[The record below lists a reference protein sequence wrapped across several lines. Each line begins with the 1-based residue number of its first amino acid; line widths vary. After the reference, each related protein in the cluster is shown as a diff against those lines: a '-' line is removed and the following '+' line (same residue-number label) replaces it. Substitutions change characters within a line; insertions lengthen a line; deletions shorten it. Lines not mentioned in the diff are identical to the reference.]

1 MSQSDLIGEYLRVVA
16 AVKFHVEEQIELGF
30 LELPCEGGRFQSVGT
45 RLKSARPGLYRDGEL
60 APSVVYESME
70 DIRIAV
76 ENCRACSLHASRTN
90 VVFGTGNEEARLVF
104 VGEAPGADEDQQG
117 QPFVGRAGQ
126 KLTQIIEAIGLSRS
140 QVYITNVLKC
150 HPPGNRNPL
159 PEEVQACE
167 PYLIGQ
173 LRLIKPRVICAL
185 GTFAAQTLLR
195 TNRRISTLR
204 GRFHTYQGIKLM
216 PTYHPAYILRNPMF
230 KRDVWEDVK
239 KVRAEYDR
247 A

>member
-1 MSQSDLIGEYLRVVA
+1 MLQSSLIDEYLKIVA

-30 LELPCEGGRFQSVGT
+30 LELPQTHHGSRVTGHGFSG
-45 RLKSARPGLYRDGEL
+45 
-60 APSVVYESME
+60 ME

-76 ENCRACSLHASRTN
+76 ENCRSCPLHASRTK
-90 VVFGTGNEEARLVF
+90 VVFGAGSEKARLVF

-140 QVYITNVLKC
+140 EVYITNVLKC
-150 HPPGNRNPL
+150 RPPGNRNPL
-159 PEEVQACE
+159 PGEVRACE
-167 PYLIGQ
+167 PYLIEQ
-173 LRLIKPRVICAL
+173 LRLIEPKVICAL

-195 TNRRISTLR
+195 TDRRISSLR

-216 PTYHPAYILRNPMF
+216 PTYHPAYLLRNPKS

-239 KVRAEYDR
+239 KIRAEYDR
-247 A
+247 E